1 MSMLID
7 VHTHLDQYAN
17 SELPSIL
24 ERASSVG
31 VGPIVVAGTTI
42 DSSKAIVDL
51 AKHHTRILASV
62 GIHPSEVRSPTSLL
76 SLSELKVIASDPEVI
91 AISEI
96 GLDYPAPE
104 GLQQAQIETFSS
116 QIQLGLELNL
126 PIVYHSR
133 NAYPDTLEVLKA
145 EDAAVVG
152 GIAHYFQGSI
162 ETAYQCIDL
171 GFLISLAKP
180 LLYLEELQGVAKEIP
195 LEYIVLET
203 DSYPQPFKKNREKWT
218 EPRLLPEIAQALA
231 QIKNIPV
238 QQVIDITT
246 ENALTKLKIKRP

>member
-1 MSMLID
+1 MLID

-96 GLDYPAPE
+96 GLDY
-104 GLQQAQIETFSS
+104 LS
-116 QIQLGLELNL
+116 
-126 PIVYHSR
+126 
-133 NAYPDTLEVLKA
+133 
-145 EDAAVVG
+145 
-152 GIAHYFQGSI
+152 
-162 ETAYQCIDL
+162 
-171 GFLISLAKP
+171 LIH
-180 LLYLEELQGVAKEIP
+180 I
-195 LEYIVLET
+195 
-203 DSYPQPFKKNREKWT
+203 
-218 EPRLLPEIAQALA
+218 
-231 QIKNIPV
+231 
-238 QQVIDITT
+238 
-246 ENALTKLKIKRP
+246 